1 MSEDRIFQE
10 AVGAVENGQR
20 ARARDLF
27 TRILKKEPGR
37 VDCWLYMSAVVETH
51 KERAFCLEN
60 VLKYDPENATARQGL
75 VMLSKLPPAEDKTPV
90 RPLPTRPREE
100 AQIYTPEP
108 AESPRPGRPRQSAMR
123 QSMPVVVVVLAAA
136 ALVYV
141 GIFGLP
147 FSGLRGF
154 LIPAGPATP
163 TFAPLAAAGGPTPTR
178 QPTEPA
184 GTPTLVSSIVLPTP
198 LTIRLEQ
205 AYTPTPAYVNTPHP
219 NNEAFMAALR
229 SFEFGEYGTAL
240 GLFEQARSQ
249 MRDNNESDL
258 DARYY
263 IGLIYLEQ
271 GEYEDARREFDQI
284 LLQDEGFAAA
294 YIGRARAILS
304 MRASSVVAGDL
315 YKAVGLDLEYVDGYL
330 MIAEYRMNRGEPEEA
345 LWAIDQLLAIAPE
358 NARGLHFQAEALL
371 AIGEVEAALEAA
383 EQSFALDMTDIQH
396 YKTYGHALVVNGREK
411 EGFAYLD
418 LYLREEGNENDAE
431 ALYLYGRALQGYND
445 HVRAVQTFEQAYAL
459 RRDIYPMS
467 HYWAVSLVAIGEYE
481 RALNRVQVPIERI
494 PNWYEPYL
502 VKAQALYY
510 LEDYAEAKE
519 VIEVGADL
527 ARTDLQMID
536 LYYWRGLIYEE
547 LGFPAISK
555 TNWSLLLEMDP
566 QIVPPNYLIEA
577 QKRLLPD
584 APTYTPAAP
593 TQTRVPSQTPT
604 P

>member
-10 AVGAVENGQR
+10 AVGAAENGQH
-20 ARARDLF
+20 ARARDLL

-60 VLKYDPENATARQGL
+60 VLKYDPENTTARQGL
-75 VMLSKLPPAEDKTPV
+75 VMLGKLPPAEDKVPV
-90 RPLPTRPREE
+90 RPLSTRPREE
-100 AQIYTPEP
+100 AQIYTAEPE
-108 AESPRPGRPRQSAMR
+108 STSRPGRPRQSGMR
-123 QSMPVVVVVLAAA
+123 QAMPVMLVVLVAL

-141 GIFGLP
+141 GIFGIP
-147 FSGLRGF
+147 FSGMRGF
-154 LIPAGPATP
+154 LAPAGPPTA

-219 NNEAFMAALR
+219 NNEAFIAALR
-229 SFEFGEYGTAL
+229 SFEFGNYGQAL

-249 MRDNNESDL
+249 MRDNSESDL

-284 LLQDEGFAAA
+284 LLQDEGFVAA
-294 YIGRARAILS
+294 YTARARAILS
-304 MRASSVVAGDL
+304 MRSGATVAGDL
-315 YKAVGLDLEYVDGYL
+315 YKAVGLDPEYVDGYL
-330 MIAEYRMNRGEPEEA
+330 MIAEYRLNRGEPEEA
-345 LWAIDQLLAIAPE
+345 LWAVDQLLAFDPE
-358 NARGLHFQAEALL
+358 NARALHYQAEALL
-371 AIGEVEAALEAA
+371 ALDEPEEALAAA
-383 EQSFALDMTDIQH
+383 EQSFALDMTNVEH
-396 YKTYGHALVVNGREK
+396 YKTYGHTLVVNGREK

-418 LYLREEGNENDAE
+418 LYLREEGNQNDAE
-431 ALYLYGRALQGYND
+431 ALYLYGRALQGYKDNI
-445 HVRAVQTFEQAYAL
+445 RAIQAFEQAYAI
-459 RRDIYPMS
+459 RRDIYAMS

-481 RALNRVQVPIERI
+481 RALNRVQVPIERF

-502 VKAQALYY
+502 VKAQAFYY
-510 LEDYAEAKE
+510 QEEYATAKE
-519 VIEVGADL
+519 VLEEGADL
-527 ARTDLQMID
+527 AKTDRQKID

-547 LGFPAISK
+547 LGYPAISK

-566 QIVPPNYLIEA
+566 QIVPPDYLIEA
-577 QKRLLPD
+577 QKRLLPNS
-584 APTYTPAAP
+584 PTYTPAVP